1 MSCCRDH
8 LIWRAQGGN
17 SIELNLLPKRSPK
30 YAPKVDRIKSV
41 YHRYLFK
48 AMGHP
53 KMHPSGYPK
62 IRFTVLN
69 LLNCHPE

>member
-1 MSCCRDH
+1 M
-8 LIWRAQGGN
+8 
-17 SIELNLLPKRSPK
+17 PK
-30 YAPKVDRIKSV
+30 AERIKSV